1 MAELAKPQVRL
12 SVATLAVTSGAANVR
27 SRQHAAT
34 PVACFPARTD
44 AARAC
49 DQVLQ
54 AARQE
59 PLWDQLAWLWEAG
72 QSGFAR
78 RSRKNDGFV
87 SNAVDRLVATAW

>member
-1 MAELAKPQVRL
+1 MAELAKPLVRL
-12 SVATLAVTSGAANVR
+12 SAATLAVPVGAADAC
-27 SRQHAAT
+27 SRQHAGA
-34 PVACFPARTD
+34 PVARVPARSD
-44 AARAC
+44 AARAR

-78 RSRKNDGFV
+78 RSRKNDGCG